1 MLSLWLGETRFFA
14 FQNEANMFPKPKPVL
29 LPNTSAFESEP
40 MVKPT
45 GFREYDAR
53 WLLNKEIN
61 LMGVQALGM
70 GLGALIAELG
80 AKQEIVTGHDFRGY
94 SSSIKYALISGLMA
108 AGCKV
113 HDIGLALT
121 PMSYFAQ
128 FALDVP
134 CVAMVTAS
142 HNDNGWTG
150 VKMGAGRPLTFGPDE
165 MSRLKD
171 IVLNGR
177 FKMRDGGGYA
187 FVENFPARYL
197 ADLTARPKLK
207 RRLKVVCACGNGT
220 AGAFAPQALEKIG
233 CEVVPLDCDLDHT
246 FPKYNP
252 NTEDLK
258 MLHAMR
264 DAVLASKADLALGF
278 DGDGDRCGV
287 VDNEGEEIFADKV
300 GVMLARD
307 MSSKLPGALFVADV
321 KSTGLFATDPVLL
334 KHGAKTDYWKT
345 GHSYMKRRVNEIG
358 AVAGF
363 EKSGHFFFNKPLG
376 RGYDDGLI
384 FALAVCD
391 MLDRNPGKSMADLKN
406 ALPKTWSSPTMA
418 PHCADEVKYAV
429 VDQVV
434 KHFEAAQ
441 KKGDKIAGQPIRDLV
456 TVNGVRVTVEDGTW
470 GLVRAS
476 SNKPEL
482 VVVVE
487 SPVSEAR
494 MRDMFKAVDGVLRT
508 HPEVGEYNQTI

>member
-1 MLSLWLGETRFFA
+1 
-14 FQNEANMFPKPKPVL
+14 MFPKPKPQL
-29 LPNTSAFESEP
+29 TPNTYAYESEP
-40 MVKPT
+40 MVKAT

-53 WLLNKEIN
+53 WLFGSEIN
-61 LMGVQALGM
+61 LMGVEALGL
-70 GLGALIAELG
+70 GLGTLIHELG
-80 AKQEIVTGHDFRGY
+80 VKPQIVTGHDFRSY
-94 SSSIKYALISGLMA
+94 SASIKMALTNGLMA

-113 HDIGLALT
+113 HDIGLAVT
-121 PMSYFAQ
+121 PMTYFAQ
-128 FALDVP
+128 FDLDIP

-150 VKMGAGRPLTFGPDE
+150 VKMGANRPLTFGPDE
-165 MSRLKD
+165 MTRLKD
-171 IVLNGR
+171 IVLNGS
-177 FKMRDGGGYA
+177 FKLKDGGAYA
-187 FVENFPARYL
+187 FVENFPARYI
-197 ADLTARPKLK
+197 ADLTHRPKLK

-220 AGAFAPQALEKIG
+220 AGAFAPQVLEAVG
-233 CEVVPLDCDLDHT
+233 CEVVPLDCELDYT
-246 FPKYNP
+246 FPHYNP
-252 NTEDLK
+252 NTEDMK

-300 GVMLARD
+300 GVILARD
-307 MSSKLPGALFVADV
+307 ISAQHKSALFVADV
-321 KSTGLFATDPVLL
+321 KSTGLFMTDPVLI
-334 KHGAKTDYWKT
+334 KNGAKTDYWKT

-358 AVAGF
+358 AIAGF
-363 EKSGHFFFNKPLG
+363 EKSGHFFFNKPMG

-406 ALPKTWSSPTMA
+406 ALPKTWSSPTMS
-418 PHCADEVKYAV
+418 PHCADEQKYGVA
-429 VDQVV
+429 DAVV
-434 KHFEAAQ
+434 KHFQSEQ
-441 KKGDKIAGQPIRDLV
+441 KKGDKVAGQPIRDLV

-494 MRDMFKAVDGVLRT
+494 MREMFAAIDAVLRT
-508 HPEVGEYNQTI
+508 HKEVGEYNQKI